1 MFKQKLLNKQEPS
14 ACVVFALKKTIKK
27 RSSLISARQAFSF
40 LCNLH
45 AVYLH
50 AVQSQDHKV
59 YKLSLFLILKFESQA
74 KKTRRRNVH
83 FFSPSFTMFLTRS
96 STPSSVADHT
106 SVSKNM
112 ERKVS
117 AFARP
122 CNSAG
127 KILIT
132 FIGSMIF

>member
-1 MFKQKLLNKQEPS
+1 MS
-14 ACVVFALKKTIKK
+14 V
-27 RSSLISARQAFSF
+27 RQAFSSSCK
-40 LCNLH
+40 LR
-45 AVYLH
+45 AVYFH
-50 AVQSQDHKV
+50 AIHFQSHKV
-59 YKLSLFLILKFESQA
+59 YKLSLFFILNFESQA
-74 KKTRRRNVH
+74 KKTRRRNIH

-96 STPSSVADHT
+96 STPSSVADQT
-106 SVSKNM
+106 SVSKKI

-122 CNSAG
+122 CSSAG